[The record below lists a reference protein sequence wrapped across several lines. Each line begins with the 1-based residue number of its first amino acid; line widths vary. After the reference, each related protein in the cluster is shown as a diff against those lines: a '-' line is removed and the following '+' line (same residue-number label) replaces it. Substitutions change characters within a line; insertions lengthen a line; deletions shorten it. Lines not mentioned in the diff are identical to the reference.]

1 MQSVLWRDAMRTLI
15 SSGFAM
21 MALAALTAAPAAA
34 QNTMGQMRGPFN
46 GQYFHS
52 GSRPYFVPFST
63 GAIDDDGTD
72 AVQINPVNPAPF
84 APPAPPTASDPAPAA
99 PYKPPSVEITPGG
112 VEIVRGPGQ
121 G

>member
-1 MQSVLWRDAMRTLI
+1 MRALI

-21 MALAALTAAPAAA
+21 MALAALTAASAAA
-34 QNTMGQMRGPFN
+34 QNTIGQMRAPFN
-46 GQYFHS
+46 GQYLHS

-72 AVQINPVNPAPF
+72 AVQFNPVKTAPF
-84 APPAPPTASDPAPAA
+84 APPAAPTANDRAPAA
-99 PYKPPSVEITPGG
+99 PYKSPSVEIAPGG
-112 VEIVRGPGQ
+112 VEIVRGQ

>member
-1 MQSVLWRDAMRTLI
+1 MRTLI
-15 SSGFAM
+15 SSGFAL

-34 QNTMGQMRGPFN
+34 QNTIGQMRAPFN

-72 AVQINPVNPAPF
+72 AVQFNPVNTAPF
-84 APPAPPTASDPAPAA
+84 APPAPPTANDRVPAA
-99 PYKPPSVEITPGG
+99 PYKPPSVEIAPGG
-112 VEIVRGPGQ
+112 IEIVRGPGQ